1 MDLNSNKEVLRC
13 IVAKTARE
21 LVEVAEKMNIRKEQ
35 IVSIGHNDIQFYL
48 FYYRLKYDE

>member
-1 MDLNSNKEVLRC
+1 M
-13 IVAKTARE
+13 AKSARE